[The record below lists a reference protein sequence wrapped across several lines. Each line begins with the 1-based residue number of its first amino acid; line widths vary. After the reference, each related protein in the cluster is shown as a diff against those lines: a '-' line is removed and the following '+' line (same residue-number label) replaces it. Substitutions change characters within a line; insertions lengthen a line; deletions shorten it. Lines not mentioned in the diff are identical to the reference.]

1 MKCPPILNTIIF
13 ADDARLA
20 AQLSCVLAVPNTYLP
35 VCDGPRLQRPDA
47 STEISRRH
55 NAAARA
61 KSKSAYMVGLND
73 VSFDALKGSLQGH
86 RPVPC
91 HRISQASE
99 IQDITGSIRKR
110 SGTKV
115 VWGKERIGLGLLKA
129 LQTGADLV
137 FEDKPCPSACIPGK
151 GDHLVVCEEGE
162 ELAQVIA
169 ANYAFAL
176 NAGLI
181 VIPEV
186 DQETA
191 EALLEEFYNMHGA
204 DLLGLRQRHENF
216 CDTSFRNFAV
226 HSRFRRED
234 LSHS

>member
-1 MKCPPILNTIIF
+1 M
-13 ADDARLA
+13 
-20 AQLSCVLAVPNTYLP
+20 
-35 VCDGPRLQRPDA
+35 
-47 STEISRRH
+47 
-55 NAAARA
+55 
-61 KSKSAYMVGLND
+61 
-73 VSFDALKGSLQGH
+73 
-86 RPVPC
+86 
-91 HRISQASE
+91 
-99 IQDITGSIRKR
+99 
-110 SGTKV
+110 
-115 VWGKERIGLGLLKA
+115 
-129 LQTGADLV
+129 
-137 FEDKPCPSACIPGK
+137 
-151 GDHLVVCEEGE
+151 CEEGE